1 MFTFKCFLP
10 YVCQQLGSLGG
21 DLHVLRMTALIQFY
35 KIIPDP
41 TNGKDGRLV
50 PRQRMLHF
58 VGLYRRI
65 KDKGVLP
72 IKNSIFYNIC
82 FTFAIPPLLFF
93 DFA

>member
-41 TNGKDGRLV
+41 TNGKGGLALCRDKECYILLV
-50 PRQRMLHF
+50 
-58 VGLYRRI
+58 YI
-65 KDKGVLP
+65 GVLKMKVCYP
-72 IKNSIFYNIC
+72 LKTQYFIIFVS
-82 FTFAIPPLLFF
+82 LLLSPAAFL
-93 DFA
+93 